1 MLDPFGRR
9 SFLNCLNCSTKVA
22 LNVLHFVFV
31 KVGEVYVGSR
41 FCEFLC
47 RFRSMRAGSKVSD
60 S

>member
-22 LNVLHFVFV
+22 LNILHFVFV

-41 FCEFLC
+41 FLRISLQVPVHACGF
-47 RFRSMRAGSKVSD
+47 
-60 S
+60 